1 MIAICIDDTQ
11 IDLTTLKIYNTVK
24 YLILGKQYHVKE
36 LETDLY
42 QHLYWVT
49 LEDHDI
55 KVLVDKNQFITLQ
68 EYRQKQLNRIINGDR
83 TDIITEWDNRINS

>member
-11 IDLTTLKIYNTVK
+11 IDLTTLKIYNTLK
-24 YLILGKQYHVKE
+24 YLVLGKQYHVKE

-49 LEDHDI
+49 LEDYNID
-55 KVLVDKNQFITLQ
+55 VLVDKSQFTTL
-68 EYRQKQLNRIINGDR
+68 EDYRHKQIQSII
-83 TDIITEWDNRINS
+83 